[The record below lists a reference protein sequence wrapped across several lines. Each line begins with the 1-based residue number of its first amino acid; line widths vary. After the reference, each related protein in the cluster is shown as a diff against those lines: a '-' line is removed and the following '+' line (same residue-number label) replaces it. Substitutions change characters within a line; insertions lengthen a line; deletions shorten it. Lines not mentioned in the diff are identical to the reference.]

1 MGFWFLAA
9 YNYSLC
15 LFMFYLLFTSMKD
28 KRGIYGKQI
37 YFFSISIF
45 LPILANI
52 YNLSG
57 LNKLGFDLTPLVFG
71 ISGLIIYFGIIKYQ
85 IFDMVPIARSYIVDQ
100 IKSGVVVTDRTGKI
114 VDINK
119 AGLKIFN
126 FKNEEILGKMGKVVF
141 NQYPELIRYCGN
153 TEEKTFDFAVENSG
167 ELKTYEVTL
176 NPLRESGDNYLG
188 CILLIRDISEKIKAE
203 EKIAYAASH
212 DYLTGLPNRYFFMEL
227 FEKEISQSKRR
238 KDSFSIVY
246 VDLDGFKKVNDIF
259 GHDVGDLFL
268 QDVSN
273 CLSSSIREGDF
284 AARFGGDEF
293 VILLTNIKS
302 REDIEK
308 VVERI
313 YFKFKE
319 GYELDGNII
328 EIKAS
333 IGISIYPDDGNDSE
347 ILLKKADEAMY
358 MVKNTLGGNNW
369 RFYS

>member
-1 MGFWFLAA
+1 
-9 YNYSLC
+9 
-15 LFMFYLLFTSMKD
+15 
-28 KRGIYGKQI
+28 
-37 YFFSISIF
+37 
-45 LPILANI
+45 
-52 YNLSG
+52 
-57 LNKLGFDLTPLVFG
+57 
-71 ISGLIIYFGIIKYQ
+71 
-85 IFDMVPIARSYIVDQ
+85 
-100 IKSGVVVTDRTGKI
+100 
-114 VDINK
+114 
-119 AGLKIFN
+119 
-126 FKNEEILGKMGKVVF
+126 
-141 NQYPELIRYCGN
+141 
-153 TEEKTFDFAVENSG
+153 
-167 ELKTYEVTL
+167 
-176 NPLRESGDNYLG
+176 
-188 CILLIRDISEKIKAE
+188 
-203 EKIAYAASH
+203 
-212 DYLTGLPNRYFFMEL
+212 MEL

-238 KDSFSIVY
+238 KDSFAIVY

-268 QDVSN
+268 QHVSSR
-273 CLSSSIREGDF
+273 LSDSIREGDF

-358 MVKNTLGGNNW
+358 MVKNTLERNNW
-369 RFYS
+369 RFYK